1 MSQIWHKSPQLNKI
15 GKIQFTALSNY
26 FDFKT
31 IGDPL
36 RWRSP
41 RRGGLRQ
48 RILRLFS
55 LALILLTICTA
66 CAAPPAA
73 AKDRSFPEMSLE
85 FLGDYQLPKMS
96 FEGTPV
102 GGLSGITYDSKGMN
116 EATSQAYQFYALSDD
131 PSENGEA
138 RFYSLRLDLKSGDTA
153 SVGLKKVTVEGVTS
167 LKKADGETFPWGS
180 INPEGIALSPRN
192 SVFVASEGVTHVGI
206 PPLVGEFDLKTGN
219 QRGTLPIPKRY
230 IPDAS
235 DEKQQQGVLDNLGF
249 ESLTIDPE
257 TFSPGGL
264 DPFRLFVATEAPLMQ
279 DADPEQA
286 SKLRILHYVIV
297 DKTPQLISENLY
309 TLDQV
314 PMSILNGLTELVAI
328 SGGQFLSLERSF
340 GLSGYGARIYQVA
353 VGAATDT
360 SRINSFKGKTAMVEP
375 VRKKLLL
382 DLSELGIPLYNL
394 EGMTLGPRLPDGSQS
409 LVLVSDDSFDEA
421 QQTQFILLSLKGK
434 V

>member
-73 AKDRSFPEMSLE
+73 ARDRSFPEMSLE

-116 EATSQAYQFYALSDD
+116 EGTSQAYRFYAISDD

-153 SVGLKKVTVEGVTS
+153 NIGLKKVTVEGVTY
-167 LKKADGETFPWGS
+167 LKKADGETFSWGS

-230 IPDAS
+230 IPDTS

-264 DPFRLFVATEAPLMQ
+264 DPFRLFVATETPLMQ
-279 DADPEQA
+279 DVDPEQA
-286 SKLRILHYVIV
+286 SKLRLLHYVIV

-340 GLSGYGARIYQVA
+340 GISGYGARIYKVA

-360 SRINSFKGKTAMVEP
+360 SRINSFKGKTGMVEP

>member
-1 MSQIWHKSPQLNKI
+1 MSQIWHKSSQLNKI
-15 GKIQFTALSNY
+15 GKIQFTTLSNY

-73 AKDRSFPEMSLE
+73 ARDRSFPEMSLE

-102 GGLSGITYDSKGMN
+102 GGLSGITYDSKGIS
-116 EATSQAYQFYALSDD
+116 EATSQAYRFYALSDD

-219 QRGTLPIPKRY
+219 QRGALPIPKRY

-279 DADPEQA
+279 DVDPEQA

>member
-15 GKIQFTALSNY
+15 GKLYFTALSNY

-55 LALILLTICTA
+55 LALILLTLCTA
-66 CAAPPAA
+66 CAAPPAV

-85 FLGDYQLPKMS
+85 FLGEYQLPKMS

-102 GGLSGITYDSKGMN
+102 GGLSGITYDSKGLN
-116 EATSQAYQFYALSDD
+116 EATSQAYRFYALSDD

-138 RFYSLRLDLKSGDTA
+138 RFYSLRLDLKSGDTE
-153 SVGLKKVTVEGVTS
+153 SISLKKVIVEGVTS
-167 LKKADGETFPWGS
+167 LKKADGETFSWGS

-279 DADPEQA
+279 DVDPEQA
-286 SKLRILHYVIV
+286 SKLRLLHYVIV

-360 SRINSFKGKTAMVEP
+360 SRINSFKGKTGMVEP

-421 QQTQFILLSLKGK
+421 QKTQFILLSLKGK

>member
-1 MSQIWHKSPQLNKI
+1 MSQRRHKSQQLNKNS
-15 GKIQFTALSNY
+15 KIKITALSNY

-31 IGDPL
+31 LGD
-36 RWRSP
+36 
-41 RRGGLRQ
+41 

-66 CAAPPAA
+66 CVPPPAV
-73 AKDRSFPEMSLE
+73 AKDRSFPKMSLE
-85 FLGDYQLPKMS
+85 FLGEYQLPKIN
-96 FEGTPV
+96 FEGAPV
-102 GGLSGITYDSKGMN
+102 GGLSGITYDSKGMSGV
-116 EATSQAYQFYALSDD
+116 TSQAYRFYALSDD

-138 RFYSLRLDLKSGDTA
+138 RFYSLRLDLTSGD
-153 SVGLKKVTVEGVTS
+153 SPNISLKKVTVEGVTS
-167 LKKADGETFPWGS
+167 LKKADGETFSWGS
-180 INPEGIALSPRN
+180 INPEAIALSPRN
-192 SVFVASEGVTHVGI
+192 SVLIASEGVTHVGI
-206 PPLVGEFDLKTGN
+206 PPFVGEFDLKTGKMREN
-219 QRGTLPIPKRY
+219 LPIPKRY

-264 DPFRLFVATEAPLMQ
+264 DPFRVFVATEAPLMQ
-279 DADPEQA
+279 DVDPEQA
-286 SKLRILHYVIV
+286 SKLRLLHYIIV
-297 DKTPQLISENLY
+297 DKTAQLVSENLY

-314 PMSILNGLTELVAI
+314 PLSILNGLTELVAVG
-328 SGGQFLSLERSF
+328 GGQFLSLERSF

-360 SRINSFKGKTAMVEP
+360 SRINSFKGRSAVEP

-382 DLSELGIPLYNL
+382 DLTELGIPLYNL

-409 LVLVSDDSFDEA
+409 LVLVSDDNFDEA
-421 QQTQFILLSLKGK
+421 QKTQFLLFSLKTK
-434 V
+434 N

>member
-1 MSQIWHKSPQLNKI
+1 MSQRWHKSQEFNKI
-15 GKIQFTALSNY
+15 GKIQFTTLSNY
-26 FDFKT
+26 FQFNNL
-31 IGDPL
+31 GD
-36 RWRSP
+36 
-41 RRGGLRQ
+41 

-55 LALILLTICTA
+55 VALILLTICTA

-73 AKDRSFPEMSLE
+73 ARDRSFPEMSLD
-85 FLGDYQLPKMS
+85 FLGEYQLPKMS

-116 EATSQAYQFYALSDD
+116 EATSQAYRFYALSDD

-138 RFYSLRLDLKSGDTA
+138 RFYSLRLDLKSGDTE
-153 SVGLKKVTVEGVTS
+153 SIGLKKVTVEGVTS
-167 LKKADGETFPWGS
+167 LKKADGETFSWGA

-279 DADPEQA
+279 DVDPEQA

-314 PMSILNGLTELVAI
+314 PMSVLNGLTELVAI

-360 SRINSFKGKTAMVEP
+360 SRINSFKGAKTMVEP

-409 LVLVSDDSFDEA
+409 IVLVSDDSFDEA

-434 V
+434 F

>member
-1 MSQIWHKSPQLNKI
+1 MSQIWHKSQKLNQNSKI
-15 GKIQFTALSNY
+15 KFTALSNY
-26 FDFKT
+26 FDFNT
-31 IGDPL
+31 LGDPL

-41 RRGGLRQ
+41 PRGGLRQ

-55 LALILLTICTA
+55 VALILLTICTA

-73 AKDRSFPEMSLE
+73 AKDRSFPEMSLD
-85 FLGDYQLPKMS
+85 FLGEYQLPKMS

-102 GGLSGITYDSKGMN
+102 GGLSGITYDSKGLN
-116 EATSQAYQFYALSDD
+116 EATSQAYRFYALSDD

-138 RFYSLRLDLKSGDTA
+138 RFYSLRLDLKSGDTE
-153 SVGLKKVTVEGVTS
+153 SLGLKKVTVEGVTS
-167 LKKADGETFPWGS
+167 LKKADGETFSWGS
-180 INPEGIALSPRN
+180 INPEGIAFSPRN

-279 DADPEQA
+279 DVDPEQA

-314 PMSILNGLTELVAI
+314 PMSVLNGLTELVAI

-340 GLSGYGARIYQVA
+340 GISGYGARIYQVA

-360 SRINSFKGKTAMVEP
+360 SRINSFKGAKTMVEP

-409 LVLVSDDSFDEA
+409 IILVSDDNFDEA

-434 V
+434 F

>member
-1 MSQIWHKSPQLNKI
+1 MSQIWHKSQKLNQI

-26 FDFKT
+26 FDFNT
-31 IGDPL
+31 LGDSL

-55 LALILLTICTA
+55 VALILLTICTA
-66 CAAPPAA
+66 CAPPPAA
-73 AKDRSFPEMSLE
+73 AKDRSFPEMSLK
-85 FLGDYQLPKMS
+85 FLGEYQLPKMS

-102 GGLSGITYDSKGMN
+102 GGLSGITYDSKGLN
-116 EATSQAYQFYALSDD
+116 EATSQAYRFYALSDD

-138 RFYSLRLDLKSGDTA
+138 RFYSLRLELKSGDTE
-153 SVGLKKVTVEGVTS
+153 SIGLKKVIVEGVTS
-167 LKKADGETFPWGS
+167 LKKADGETFSWGS

-279 DADPEQA
+279 DVDPEQA

-314 PMSILNGLTELVAI
+314 PMSVLNGLTELVAI

-340 GLSGYGARIYQVA
+340 GISGYGARIYQVA

-360 SRINSFKGKTAMVEP
+360 SRINSFKGAKTMVEP

-409 LVLVSDDSFDEA
+409 VVLVSDDSFDEA
-421 QQTQFILLSLKGK
+421 QQTQFILLSLKTK
-434 V
+434 N